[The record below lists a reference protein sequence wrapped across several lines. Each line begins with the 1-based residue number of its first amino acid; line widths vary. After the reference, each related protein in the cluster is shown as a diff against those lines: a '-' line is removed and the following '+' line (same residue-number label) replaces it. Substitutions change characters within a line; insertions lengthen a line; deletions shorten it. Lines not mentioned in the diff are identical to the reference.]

1 MLSPVLLNIYENDQP
16 VHKNRRS
23 LINTDEFC
31 IATQDASFE
40 KPLSD
45 TFDNNVPTKKKTQT
59 YVVNRSLTSPGAAHS
74 NPDITFYIFLTEHSA
89 TVLTSQRSNKA
100 KTAARTIVIKKLSN
114 LKWGANPA
122 TIRTTALATLL
133 RNMHTGSNDSRL
145 HVVEP
150 PRRRSSFWQIG
161 VNLSI
166 QNQRQV
172 DQGFWSPVSCARQ
185 RWLITQPCRSYLTT
199 GTLNDLTMD
208 LIMAN
213 NSGICMHSVGK
224 ISARTQSQSSVE

>member
-23 LINTDEFC
+23 FINTDEFC

-40 KPLSD
+40 K
-45 TFDNNVPTKKKTQT
+45 TKNQKPKTMCQPRKKPQT

-100 KTAARTIVIKKLSN
+100 KTAARTNVLKKLSN

-122 TIRTTALATLL
+122 TIRTTALTTLL

-150 PRRRSSFWQIG
+150 PRRRSYFWQIG
-161 VNLSI
+161 VNSSI
-166 QNQRQV
+166 QNQHQV
-172 DQGFWSPVSCARQ
+172 DQGFLSPVSCARQ
-185 RWLITQPCRSYLTT
+185 R
-199 GTLNDLTMD
+199 
-208 LIMAN
+208 
-213 NSGICMHSVGK
+213 
-224 ISARTQSQSSVE
+224 